1 MTNESVQPVTKGD
14 LAGLEERLGERL
26 KAKASIGD
34 LDALGQRLE
43 KNIGVHIESAVET
56 LARIT
61 KDGFDAVD
69 KRFDGVDRR
78 LDTLDRGQEDIHMR
92 LAEVA
97 YKIDVTDLTRRV
109 DKIEH
114 KVGISSV

>member
-1 MTNESVQPVTKGD
+1 MTNETEKPATKRD
-14 LAGLEERLGERL
+14 LDGMELRLGDRIE
-26 KAKASIGD
+26 ASIGD
-34 LDALGQRLE
+34 
-43 KNIGVHIESAVET
+43 

-92 LAEVA
+92 LTEVA

-114 KVGISSV
+114 KVGISNV